1 MMIAWWW
8 LYVKSET
15 SAGELHASNSDE
27 WTEHV
32 VE

>member
-15 SAGELHASNSDE
+15 SAGELHVSNSDE
-27 WTEHV
+27 WGV
-32 VE
+32 VEQR